1 MNANPPIVVFAY
13 KRPEELRR
21 CLESLES
28 NYGANNHKL
37 FIIIDGPKSDEDKDL
52 VKECQLVASEIWN
65 FEEVLVSKSSS
76 NAGLS
81 NSIKKGLQ
89 EIFVSHERA
98 IIVEDDLVLHTKFLE
113 FMSQGL
119 MVYAKDLSV
128 ASIQGFSLIER
139 KDGNAYFLPGADC
152 WGWAT
157 WRDRW
162 NSVTWDSKFNLEK
175 IKSSNLEKSFN
186 YENSYNFTKLLELNT
201 KGKIDSWAID
211 WQASMFLQ
219 HRLSLYPP
227 FNLVQNDGEGS
238 GATNTKTF
246 SKELPVVSRKSDW
259 YIPTEVSVIPVIYA
273 SVVVAYSR
281 FIQKKRFIRTVL
293 RKIKTINKIQT

>member
-1 MNANPPIVVFAY
+1 MNTHPPIVVFAY

-28 NYGANNHKL
+28 NSGANNHKL
-37 FIIIDGPKSDEDKDL
+37 YIIIDGPKSDEDKDL

-76 NAGLS
+76 NSGLS

-89 EIFVSHERA
+89 DIFVTHERA

-119 MVYAKDLSV
+119 MVYAKDLTV
-128 ASIQGFSLIER
+128 ASVQGFSLIER
-139 KDGNAYFLPGADC
+139 EDGNAYFLPGADC

-162 NSVTWDSKFNLEK
+162 NRVTWDSKFNLEK

-201 KGKIDSWAID
+201 QEKIDSWAID

-219 HRLSLYPP
+219 RRLSLYPP
-227 FNLVQNDGEGS
+227 FNLVQNEGEGS
-238 GATNTKTF
+238 SSTNTKTI
-246 SKELPVVSRKSDW
+246 SKGLPVLSGKSDW
-259 YIPTEVSVIPVIYA
+259 YMPTEVTVIPVIYA
-273 SVVVAYSR
+273 SVVMAYSR
-281 FIQKKRFIRTVL
+281 FIQKNRFIRTVL
-293 RKIKTINKIQT
+293 RKIKAIYSIQT